1 MASRKLTIKEIAMAI
16 NDSPAPEESREMLA
30 TLGITGE
37 DATNA
42 ALYVASVF
50 KEACNGNQKAADR
63 WETFIKPDVV
73 ELSEA
78 TQTALE
84 AVLSRRACK

>member
-1 MASRKLTIKEIAMAI
+1 MAKSLKEYAQLI
-16 NDSPAPEESREMLA
+16 NDAPAPEDSLELLA
-30 TLGITGE
+30 SLGITGE

-42 ALYVASVF
+42 ALYVACVF
-50 KEACNGNQKAADR
+50 REACKGDQKAAEH
-63 WETFIKPDVV
+63 WEDLIKPDVV

-84 AVLSRRACK
+84 AVLSRRACP